1 MAWANVNLVSYMGRK
16 FLSDRETSD
25 IWFEFNLNHSK
36 DGISFEKYY
45 NSIKRKYENSSDI

>member
-45 NSIKRKYENSSDI
+45 NSVKRKYENF